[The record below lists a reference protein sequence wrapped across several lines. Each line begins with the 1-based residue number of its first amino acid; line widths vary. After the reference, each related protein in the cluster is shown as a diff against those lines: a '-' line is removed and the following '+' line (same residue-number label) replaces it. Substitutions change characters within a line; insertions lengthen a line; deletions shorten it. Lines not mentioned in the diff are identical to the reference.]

1 MKVANTVY
9 TTLGILTSL
18 SLAAPAPAKND
29 FSPEKE
35 HAYHNHRRQMA
46 YDYKYVTITVNHD
59 GQTVLGSSKTQL
71 SASPTSSSSS
81 SSPSSSSSS
90 QSQLSSSLSASSLSQ
105 ASSVTSSSTTLTS
118 SSLSQ
123 TSLSFPSSSSS
134 SASLSS
140 PSASSS
146 TSSSSPTSTSGI
158 SGDLKA
164 YVNPSE
170 DFEDGKYDC
179 SHFPAGQ
186 GVIPLYHLGFGGW
199 SGIENPDKSTGGNC
213 KEGAYCSYACQ
224 SGMSKTQWP
233 DNQPSNGVSVGG
245 LYCKGGKLYRTN
257 KNAKTLCEWG
267 EDKAKVES
275 KLSKEVAICRTDY
288 PGTEN
293 MVIPTVVEGGSSQ
306 PISVMDESTYYKWQ
320 GKPTSSQYYVNNAGV
335 SWTDGCQWDSP
346 GSGKGNWAPL
356 NFGSG
361 YSNNQAYLSLIP
373 NPNNKNP
380 LNYNVKI
387 VADGD
392 DSEVSGECAYE
403 NGKFK
408 GAGSDGC
415 TVGVTKGKGKF
426 VLYN

>member
-1 MKVANTVY
+1 MKVANTIY

-29 FSPEKE
+29 DSPKRE
-35 HAYHNHRRQMA
+35 HVYHNHRRQMA
-46 YDYKYVTITVNHD
+46 YDYKHVTITVNHD
-59 GQTVLGSSKTQL
+59 GQTYLGSSKTQL
-71 SASPTSSSSS
+71 SSSPTSSNSSSSS
-81 SSPSSSSSS
+81 SSSSSS
-90 QSQLSSSLSASSLSQ
+90 LLTSSLAPSSLSQ
-105 ASSVTSSSTTLTS
+105 AS
-118 SSLSQ
+118 LSHV
-123 TSLSFPSSSSS
+123 PSSSSA

-140 PSASSS
+140 PTTSSS
-146 TSSSSPTSTSGI
+146 TSSSSSTSTSDI

-164 YVNPSE
+164 FVNPTK

-199 SGIENPDKSTGGNC
+199 SGVENSDKSTGGHC

-224 SGMSKTQWP
+224 PGMSKTQWP
-233 DNQPSNGVSVGG
+233 DHQPENGVSVGG

-267 EDKAKVES
+267 KDDAKVES

-293 MVIPTVVEGGSSQ
+293 MVIPTVVQGGSSQ
-306 PISVMDESTYYKWQ
+306 PLSVMDESTYYKWQ
-320 GKPTSSQYYVNNAGV
+320 GKPTTSQYYVNNAGV
-335 SWTDGCQWDSP
+335 SWTDGCQWHSP

-361 YSNNQAYLSLIP
+361 YSNKMAYLSLIP
-373 NPNNKNP
+373 NPNNRDP

-387 VADGD
+387 EADGD
-392 DSEVSGECAYE
+392 DSEISGECAYE